1 MTGSE
6 VGPTVLGLEAEAL
19 NDENVP
25 VVMGDG
31 RELRGRVV
39 VSDEARQQVL
49 FPGPSEELLEG
60 LRSSGGPVRPND
72 IRLSLIRLD

>member
-1 MTGSE
+1 MAGS
-6 VGPTVLGLEAEAL
+6 GASFTVLGLEAEARD
-19 NDENVP
+19 DENVP
-25 VVMGDG
+25 VVMGSG

-72 IRLSLIRLD
+72 VRLGLIRLD